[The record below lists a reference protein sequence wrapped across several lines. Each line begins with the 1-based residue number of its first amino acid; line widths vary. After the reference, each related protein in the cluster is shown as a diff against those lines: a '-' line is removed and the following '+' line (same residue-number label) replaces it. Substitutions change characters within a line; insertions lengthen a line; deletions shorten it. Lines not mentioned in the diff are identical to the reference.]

1 MLRKVVLIDDEAPA
15 RSLLSQYLAE
25 YPELV
30 VVGEAANGVDALYL
44 IGEHRPDIIFLD
56 VQMPGLTGL
65 EVIARL
71 DELPLV
77 VFSTAYDQY
86 ALEAFELH
94 AVDYLLK
101 PYTRERFATAVA
113 RLQSRVPAQQP
124 QVAALAQHLRDTT
137 TPYPDRIMVPRGS
150 KYVALPVADILCIR
164 AEGDYSTIVTAERSF
179 LSQYSLKASEE
190 RLDPGMFLRIHRS
203 TIINRTAIQEIYREG
218 HGYDV
223 VLTNGELLRASRGYA
238 DVVKDILF

>member
-1 MLRKVVLIDDEAPA
+1 MLTEY
-15 RSLLSQYLAE
+15 LSE

-30 VVGEAANGVDALYL
+30 VVGEAANGVDALRL
-44 IGEHRPDIIFLD
+44 IGEHRPDILFLD

-65 EVIARL
+65 EVLARL
-71 DELPLV
+71 EELPLV

-101 PYTRERFATAVA
+101 PYTRARFATAVE
-113 RLQSRVPAQQP
+113 RLSSRVPAQQP
-124 QVAALAQHLRDTT
+124 QLAALAQHLRDTS

-164 AEGDYSTIVTAERSF
+164 AEGDYSTIVTPERSY
-179 LSQYSLKASEE
+179 LSQYSLKATEE
-190 RLDPGMFLRIHRS
+190 RLDPGKFLRIHRS

-218 HGYDV
+218 HGFDV
-223 VLTNGELLRASRGYA
+223 VLTNGDLVRASRGYA
-238 DVVKDILF
+238 EVVRDILF